1 MGAPLRDQVKLEAE
15 SAPLAHFAFDKE
27 SSVVNDLD
35 TSALLWDFEHAL
47 YVEFQPIKEMVPLTI
62 KGKVLEAKDI
72 ARSKT
77 DKGPSDARSP
87 GNKPVKR

>member
-1 MGAPLRDQVKLEAE
+1 M
-15 SAPLAHFAFDKE
+15 
-27 SSVVNDLD
+27 SVDLD